1 MGAGGDHEAVRVR
14 LTVVPMMS
22 DRAMMVK
29 AGEILAEHGALT
41 VNYILG
47 QLADVLSDRPAAEEW
62 RRVAYAVDKITGARA
77 TGVH

>member
-1 MGAGGDHEAVRVR
+1 MGAGGDHGAVRVR

-41 VNYILG
+41 AVYIITQPG
-47 QLADVLSDRPAAEEW
+47 DVLGDSVAVKNW
-62 RRVAYAVDKITGARA
+62 RRVAAAVLAIADALP
-77 TGVH
+77 